1 METKHGR
8 GKRKMKVHESEGIR
22 EHESEGIRENDA
34 TISML
39 GNENE
44 VEMIR

>member
-1 METKHGR
+1 
-8 GKRKMKVHESEGIR
+8 MKVHESEGIR